1 MSEIINKVAQS
12 GLVTIDLEDWWTD
25 GERVAFDIAPWL
37 EEGLLLREKDFREHV
52 SIHPWQEY
60 TGKYVAVFCSTDAI
74 IPRWAWMLIT
84 TALTPYAAHIMFGT
98 PDELEVELYRKRIQ
112 TLNSDEYRGQRV
124 VIKGC
129 SHKPVPVQAYVELT
143 RLLQPVV
150 QSILYGEPCSTV
162 PVYKRPKT

>member
-1 MSEIINKVAQS
+1 MSEIVNKVAQS

-37 EEGLLLREKDFREHV
+37 VEGLLLREKDFREHV
-52 SIHPWQEY
+52 STHPWKDY
-60 TGKYVAVFCSTDAI
+60 TGKHVAMICSTDAI
-74 IPRWAWMLIT
+74 IPRWAWMLVT
-84 TALTPYAAHIMFGT
+84 TALTPYAATIVFGT
-98 PDELEVELYRKRIQ
+98 PNDLEVELYRTKIQ
-112 TLNSDEYRGQRV
+112 ALNPDEYRGQRV

-143 RLLQPVV
+143 RVLQPVA
-150 QSILYGEPCSTV
+150 QSMLYGEPCSTV